1 MRSMTGYGRGRS
13 SHRGQIITA
22 ELSSV
27 NRRQSEISLTL
38 PRGLAELEPRLRD
51 EINARFSRGRLT
63 AVVAIH
69 GSGAKS
75 KSGTRNAVNTT
86 AAAAYH
92 KELLK
97 LARKLKLEEDVS
109 LETILRGPGVIVEE
123 PEEIEPE
130 EYYPPVHTALEAAL
144 KQLLQMRKRE
154 GVALTKDLRS
164 RLKTMTRHV
173 AAIRKRAPNV
183 MERHRGVLFERIK
196 NAGLEI
202 SPTDERLLKELV
214 FFADRSDISEELT
227 RLQSH
232 LEQFNGMLGKDEPV
246 GRTMDFIIQE
256 MNREVNTIGSKANDL
271 EISQTVVS
279 VKTELEKVREQVQNI
294 E

>member
-1 MRSMTGYGRGRS
+1 MTGYGRGRS
-13 SHRGQIITA
+13 SHRGQSITA
-22 ELSSV
+22 EVSSV
-27 NRRQSEISLTL
+27 NRRQSEISLNL

-51 EINARFSRGRLT
+51 EINANFSRGRLT

-75 KSGTRNAVNTT
+75 KSGTRNGINAT
-86 AAAAYH
+86 AAAQYH
-92 KELLK
+92 RDLQKLAHRLK
-97 LARKLKLEEDVS
+97 LGGEVS
-109 LETILRGPGVIVEE
+109 LETVLRGPGVLVEE

-130 EYYPPVHTALEAAL
+130 EYYPPVHAALEQAL

-154 GVALTKDLRS
+154 GTSLAKDLRA
-164 RLKTMTRHV
+164 RLRGMKRDV
-173 AAIRKRAPNV
+173 AAIAKRAPHV
-183 MERHRGVLFERIK
+183 MERHRGVLFDRIK
-196 NAGLEI
+196 HAGLEI
-202 SPTDERLLKELV
+202 SPHDERLLKELV

-232 LEQFNGMLGKDEPV
+232 LEQFSGLLSKDEPV

-271 EISQTVVS
+271 EISQTVVA

>member
-1 MRSMTGYGRGRS
+1 MRSMTGYGRGRVNL
-13 SHRGQIITA
+13 RGQSITA

-51 EINARFSRGRLT
+51 EINTHFSRGRLT

-69 GSGAKS
+69 GDGSKS
-75 KSGTRNAVNTT
+75 KSGTRNVINAT
-86 AAAAYH
+86 AASHYH
-92 KELLK
+92 KELLR
-97 LARKLKLEEDVS
+97 LARQLKVGADIAI
-109 LETILRGPGVIVEE
+109 ETILRGPGVISEE

-130 EYYPPVHTALEAAL
+130 DYYPSIHQALEQAL
-144 KQLLQMRKRE
+144 RQLLSMRKKE
-154 GVALTKDLRS
+154 GVALARDLRARMKRMS
-164 RLKTMTRHV
+164 RHV

-183 MERHRGVLFERIK
+183 MERHRTVLFDRIK
-196 NAGLEI
+196 HAGLEI
-202 SPTDERLLKELV
+202 SAHDERLLKELV

-227 RLQSH
+227 RLESH
-232 LEQFNGMLGKDEPV
+232 LEQFAGLHQKDEPV

-271 EISQTVVS
+271 EISHTVVE